1 MHTHTRL
8 AGAACPLP
16 RPLAIAAREQ
26 AARARLAGPRA
37 AVRVCLQVYVPLT
50 CACNTS
56 HHLTH
61 LHAHIRVCLH
71 MYVTLAYTC
80 NTSPHH
86 TTSPT
91 CLHTYVPAY
100 TCMQHLHTRATHHT
114 TSRPATSAPCTLSR
128 TPRGGQADVLQREPG
143 AGARPGRGAQGGAQR
158 PAGPARVFQRRPQPG
173 HLWPAARARRGAG
186 GCGAGPG
193 HAGLAARTQAH
204 QLVGA
209 QRGAG
214 AALPAR
220 NGRPCSCVDAGIH
233 ACMHTRTNA
242 TCPYTCP
249 DLHACKY
256 TCTDLHACIYTR
268 GILLYADV

>member
-16 RPLAIAAREQ
+16 RQLAKAAHEM
-26 AARARLAGPRA
+26 AARARLSRPRA
-37 AVRVCLQVYVPLT
+37 AVRVCWQVYVTLT

-56 HHLTH
+56 HHITRLP
-61 LHAHIRVCLH
+61 AHIRACLH
-71 MYVTLAYTC
+71 TCATLAHTC
-80 NTSPHH
+80 NTSHH
-86 TTSPT
+86 TTP
-91 CLHTYVPAY
+91 
-100 TCMQHLHTRATHHT
+100 
-114 TSRPATSAPCTLSR
+114 RPAPSAQCTLSR
-128 TPRGGQADVLQREPG
+128 IPRGGQADVFQREPG

-158 PAGPARVFQRRPQPG
+158 PAGPARVFHRRPQPG
-173 HLWPAARARRGAG
+173 HLWPAARAWRGAG

-268 GILLYADV
+268 EILLYADV